1 MLMNIVLKLNQMS
14 VLGED
19 VEEAPR
25 VDCSKLSP
33 VHKEKV
39 MPGVDNQSLFWLND
53 SHSSTSILR
62 FMLRNIELKLN
73 ESSILGE
80 DVDIG
85 SRVDGS
91 KLGPA

>member
-1 MLMNIVLKLNQMS
+1 
-14 VLGED
+14 
-19 VEEAPR
+19 
-25 VDCSKLSP
+25 
-33 VHKEKV
+33 
-39 MPGVDNQSLFWLND
+39 
-53 SHSSTSILR
+53 
-62 FMLRNIELKLN
+62 MLRNIELKLN